1 MFHLCGYGKWVS
13 ESSGRRGGALN
24 NGILHPRHKAAV
36 ESDAYGGPKCGSNIC
51 RNDDEATDGMGH
63 TSEIMWFENF
73 ASAIIVDG
81 VTLYGSTSEQLVDY
95 FRTVL
100 DVLKHHH
107 ATLKLKSKN
116 DFRTGAS
123 L

>member
-1 MFHLCGYGKWVS
+1 
-13 ESSGRRGGALN
+13 
-24 NGILHPRHKAAV
+24 
-36 ESDAYGGPKCGSNIC
+36 
-51 RNDDEATDGMGH
+51 MGH

-107 ATLKLKSKN
+107 ATLKLKK
-116 DFRTGAS
+116 
-123 L
+123 